1 MYGNWSLT
9 AYVDLYH
16 SYINKRFGTYLGR
29 YLTQLPRLIHLS
41 ITRPAGAP
49 SPSSKFIRAIL
60 AYSPRLVSISL
71 TRDERSG
78 ELPRDLFLLHARHS
92 FSINLR
98 HLDMADFSMYI
109 HSLEPVL
116 RNCPNLRSLVAFM
129 GDDEIQEEM
138 AILTRWCPRIRHL
151 YFPSEYSK
159 GPIHI
164 SSAYYAEDDDDD
176 DGATTAKAISFQ
188 SLWIQCKMAQHF
200 LDQKRIK
207 YLHLD
212 HYCLFGYIPTP
223 PTSVDTLITQNSS
236 TLESVDLEFEIETL
250 HTFIKS
256 FVSMGNLK
264 SVRLTFGCRGA
275 GFDDYHAVVAMLEE
289 MNKVASSH
297 AGIKSVSLAATFTDL
312 DSVLMSVM
320 AQIPH
325 LKQIEVYTLVID
337 SSLLAL
343 LCEHAS
349 GLETMK
355 LWACPLNLTEDM
367 LFLLAKKRLHH
378 LHFRSSSS
386 QPSTM
391 SGKGLRYL
399 IDHCAS
405 TLDTMAIMGTFQ
417 PDDGGA
423 CIDYAHRKLGS
434 RFKHSRHRRLWIF
447 G

>member
-1 MYGNWSLT
+1 MYGNWSFT
-9 AYVDLYH
+9 VCVELYH
-16 SYINKRFGTYLGR
+16 SFIDKRFGTYLGR
-29 YLTQLPRLIHLS
+29 YLTQLPRLIHLA

-78 ELPRDLFLLHARHS
+78 ELPRDLSLLHARHS

-98 HLDMADFSMYI
+98 HLDMVDFSMYI

-116 RNCPNLRSLVAFM
+116 RNCPNLRSLVADM
-129 GDDEIQEEM
+129 GAEIQQEM
-138 AILTRWCPRIRHL
+138 AILARWCPRIRHL
-151 YFPSEYSK
+151 YFPSEYGK

-164 SSAYYAEDDDDD
+164 SSAYYAEDYNDD
-176 DGATTAKAISFQ
+176 DGATTAKAISLR

-212 HYCLFGYIPTP
+212 HYTLFGYIPTP

-236 TLESVDLEFEIETL
+236 TLESVDLEFEIEVL

-264 SVRLTFGCRGA
+264 SVRLIFRCLGA
-275 GFDDYHAVVAMLEE
+275 GFRDYQAALAMLEE
-289 MNKVASSH
+289 MSRVASSH
-297 AGIKSVSLAATFTDL
+297 AGIKSVSLVATFSSL
-312 DSVLMSVM
+312 DSALMSVM

-325 LKQIEVYTLVID
+325 LRQIEVYTPVID
-337 SSLLAL
+337 SSLFAL

-349 GLETMK
+349 DLETMK

-367 LFLLAKKRLHH
+367 FFLLARKRLHH

-399 IDHCAS
+399 IDHCES
-405 TLDTMAIMGTFQ
+405 SLDTMAIMGTIQ
-417 PDDGGA
+417 PDDDGA

-434 RFKHSRHRRLWIF
+434 RFKHSRHRRLRRFI
-447 G
+447 